1 MKQTKKILDYSNWE
15 VAEQSKNKTAMTG
28 IFIMNVIIVAAYLLE
43 VIKDTR
49 SILSYGIIAAL
60 CVLPCV
66 ISLIIYHRN
75 KQSKLLRYICGGGF
89 SLLYGYVMWTT
100 STDLA
105 FCYVI
110 VLLVIFV
117 VYVDFKF
124 LIFLTSYALLVNLSV
139 IIRKAVAG
147 ELTGTI
153 LTNAEIIIACLL
165 LTGCF
170 TILAIR
176 KVEQINKANIQKA
189 DDERIQSAELLN
201 TTLQV
206 ADSMTGNIDNAVRET
221 DTLKNAIGITQ
232 HAMKELVADTNEE
245 VEAIEFQKQS
255 TEKINQ
261 YIHGVENSVNIIIED
276 VNVAEENLTAGNNVM
291 KDLLEQ
297 VHISEASNTLVVQ
310 KMEALKEY
318 AGQMQAIMELIR
330 NVASQTSLLAL
341 NASIEA
347 ARAGESGK
355 GFAVVATEISNL
367 STQTDSATIDIDVLI
382 ENIVRSIEEV
392 TEAMDKLLES
402 SQLQNQYVNSTADN
416 FNKIHNSTQGIFSE
430 ISQLKDTVEIVTAEN
445 RQVADK
451 IENVSIIM
459 QKVLDGANE
468 TFDNCNNNLVSIA
481 TVSSVMDNLK
491 EDAAKLHS

>member
-1 MKQTKKILDYSNWE
+1 MKRTKKILDYSKWE

-28 IFIMNVIIVAAYLLE
+28 IFIMNVIIAAAYLLE

-49 SILSYGIIAAL
+49 SIVSYGIIAAL
-60 CVLPCV
+60 CILPCI
-66 ISLIIYHRN
+66 ISLIVYHRN
-75 KQSKLLRYICGGGF
+75 KQSKLIRYICGGGF

-124 LIFLTSYALLVNLSV
+124 LVFLTSYALAVNLSV
-139 IIRKAVAG
+139 IIQKAVTG
-147 ELTGTI
+147 NLTGTN
-153 LTNAEIIIACLL
+153 LTNAEIIIACLI
-165 LTGCF
+165 LTGFF

-176 KVEQINKANIQKA
+176 KVDQINKANIQKA
-189 DDERIQSAELLN
+189 DSERLQSDELLN

-206 ADSMTGNIDNAVRET
+206 AASITENIDSAVKET
-221 DTLKNAIGITQ
+221 DNLKDAIGSTQ
-232 HAMKELVADTNEE
+232 HAMQELVADTNEE
-245 VEAIEFQKQS
+245 VEAIELQKQS
-255 TEKINQ
+255 TDKINQ
-261 YIHGVENSVNIIIED
+261 YIHGVENSVNVIIED
-276 VNVAEENLTAGNNVM
+276 VNVAEENLAAGNNVM
-291 KDLLEQ
+291 KALLEQ
-297 VHISEASNTLVVQ
+297 VHISESSNTLVVQ

-318 AGQMQAIMELIR
+318 AGQMQDIMELIR

-367 STQTDSATIDIDVLI
+367 STQTDSATVDIDVLI
-382 ENIVRSIEEV
+382 ENIVRSVEEV
-392 TEAMDKLLES
+392 TDAMDKLLES
-402 SQLQNQYVNSTADN
+402 SQLQNKYVNNTADN
-416 FNKIHNSTQGIFSE
+416 FNKIHHSTQGIFTE
-430 ISQLKDTVEIVTAEN
+430 VSQLKDTVEIVTAEN
-445 RQVADK
+445 RQVADR
-451 IENVSIIM
+451 IENVSTIM
-459 QKVLDGANE
+459 QKVLNGANE
-468 TFDNCNNNLVSIA
+468 TFDNCNNNLDSIA

-491 EDAAKLHS
+491 EDAAKLHN